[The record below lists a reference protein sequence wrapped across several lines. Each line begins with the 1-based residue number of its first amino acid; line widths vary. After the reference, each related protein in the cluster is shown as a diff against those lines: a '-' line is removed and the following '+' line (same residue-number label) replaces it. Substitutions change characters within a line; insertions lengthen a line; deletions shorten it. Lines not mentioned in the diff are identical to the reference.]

1 MRIYKANSSDRKR
14 YGISFVFFLVIA
26 VICFFVLILSN
37 YTINKVVQKR
47 MTDETGFLAKQ
58 QAQLV
63 SQAIE
68 DEYKNVSTI
77 ATMVENGLAFN
88 DEKDQGILEAVV
100 ETNRLCMLAYVD
112 ENGDVTTYQGKNIG
126 NIKEREYFS
135 KVITGEKEFVCEY
148 LQTTG
153 FGDDPR
159 VIFSAPVKKAEKITG
174 VIFYSKEISTLRDNL
189 FQQSMFNNREQSLL
203 IDSEGSILVKNTRAE
218 KAYESA
224 DEIYEIF
231 SKSEK
236 ELQNLSEK
244 QSGSIIVGKNS
255 GTVVAYAKIEQNDWY
270 LICAIDEETA
280 RKEYA
285 ANLTAIKRLIFL
297 SSASFCLGII
307 YFLIL
312 SYIQMKNYWREY
324 EDKRAQYNRIVSLL
338 VKMQCAIF
346 EYNLVDHKIKTNE
359 VFSEIFGSELDTG
372 FPEQIQE
379 HKLAH
384 PEFDFDGF
392 MWELHYAIE
401 KKVTTSFETIFSRD
415 KYTYKMLAV
424 TMMPII
430 GENEKVTKILGSI
443 RENSTEHSQLK
454 EKVDMLDQIPGGTRR
469 YYLNSPVC
477 LEYVG
482 EKLCKMLKYPEDELR
497 KQNGYRYEELIEEGD
512 RERFRKFIEEAAS
525 SPGVRTCQYSLCC
538 KDHTMITVLDTIE
551 SIKNDSGVMYGYCV
565 VVDISEYT
573 RRQNIVQQEL
583 KQLEKNLENMRIN
596 NSASQM
602 QPHFLYNALSSIR
615 EVVLQNPKYASDL
628 MYDFTVYL
636 RACIRTMQ
644 SGELITIQQE
654 MDNIRAYVNIEK
666 MRMGN
671 RLNMVYDLCSEEFEV
686 PPLSI
691 QPLVENAIRHGV
703 YKRGKK
709 GGTVSVKTDT
719 VEKYNRVII
728 EDDGVGFDYQKVRDE
743 VEKKERQSIGLD
755 NVMFRLTKQQNAKVV
770 INSKMN
776 VGTRITIWFPKERGK
791 L

>member
-1 MRIYKANSSDRKR
+1 MRIHKADCSGRKR
-14 YGISFVFFLVIA
+14 YGISFGFFLMIA
-26 VICFFVLILSN
+26 IICFFVLILSN

-68 DEYKNVSTI
+68 DEDKNVSTI
-77 ATMVENGLAFN
+77 ATMIENGLSFD

-100 ETNRLCMLAYVD
+100 ETNRLCMLAYAD
-112 ENGDVTTYQGKNIG
+112 KNGDVTTYQGKNIG
-126 NIKEREYFS
+126 NIREREYFS

-159 VIFSAPVKKAEKITG
+159 VIFSAPVKKEEKITG

-189 FQQSMFNNREQSLL
+189 FQQSMFNNHEQSML
-203 IDSEGSILVKNTRAE
+203 IDSEGNILVKNTRAE

-236 ELQNLSEK
+236 ELQHLSEK
-244 QSGSIIVGKNS
+244 QSGSIIIGKNS
-255 GTVVAYAKIEQNDWY
+255 GAVVAYAKIEQNDWY
-270 LICAIDEETA
+270 LICAIDTETA

-285 ANLTAIKRLIFL
+285 SNLIAIKRLIFL
-297 SSASFCLGII
+297 SSVSFCLGII

-324 EDKRAQYNRIVSLL
+324 EDKRAQYDRIVSLL
-338 VKMQCAIF
+338 VKMKCVIF
-346 EYNLVDHKIKTNE
+346 EYDLVERKVRTNE
-359 VFSEIFGSELDTG
+359 VFSEIFG
-372 FPEQIQE
+372 QE
-379 HKLAH
+379 MEEDFFERTQEYKLAH

-392 MWELHYAIE
+392 IWELHYAIE
-401 KKVTTSFETIFSRD
+401 EKVTTSFESIFCRD
-415 KYTYKMLAV
+415 KYSYKMLAV

-430 GENEKVTKILGSI
+430 GENEKVIKILGSI

-469 YYLNSPVC
+469 YYLNSPVH

-482 EKLCKMLKYPEDELR
+482 EKLCRMLKYPEGELR
-497 KQNGYRYEELIEEGD
+497 TWNGYLYEELIEQED
-512 RERFRKFIEEAAS
+512 REKFREFIEESAS
-525 SPGVRTCQYSLCC
+525 SPGVRTCQYRLRC
-538 KDHTMITVLDTIE
+538 KDHTVLSVLDTME

-583 KQLEKNLENMRIN
+583 KQLENNLENMRIN

-636 RACIRTMQ
+636 RACIRAMQ

-654 MDNIRAYVNIEK
+654 LDNIRAYVNIEK

-671 RLNMVYDLCSEEFEV
+671 RLNMVYEFGSEEFRV

-691 QPLVENAIRHGV
+691 QPLVENAIRHGI

-719 VEKYNRVII
+719 LEEYNRVII

-743 VEKKERQSIGLD
+743 VEKKERESIGLD
-755 NVMFRLTKQQNAKVV
+755 NVMFRLTKQQNAKVI
-770 INSKMN
+770 INSKID
-776 VGTRITIWFPKERGK
+776 VGTRITIWFPRERGK